1 MLVRDRMTPNP
12 TTITDEMSVKDALEL
27 VRGHRFR
34 HLPVVDESGTLVGI
48 TTEKDLVY
56 GSPSADVSLSVFEID
71 YLLSRMK
78 VAQIMKRDVLT
89 VSPDLPI
96 EEAARVRVDHR
107 IGCLPVVEGGE
118 LVGII
123 SDTDIF
129 RVFAEG
135 LGGGHSSLRLS
146 ITVPE
151 RVGSLA
157 HVTRCIA
164 EVGGNIHSLGT
175 FWGEGHEERVVACRI
190 DGVDREVLLE
200 TLREC
205 GVHIRHIW
213 VPPLS

>member
-34 HLPVVDESGTLVGI
+34 HLPVVDETGKLVGI

-78 VAQIMKRDVLT
+78 VAQIMKRDVVT

-96 EEAARVRVDHR
+96 EEAARVMVDHR
-107 IGCLPVVEGGE
+107 IGCLPVVEEGE

-135 LGGGHSSLRLS
+135 LGGGHPSLRIS

-175 FWGEGHEERVVACRI
+175 FWGEGYEERVVACRI
-190 DGVDREVLLE
+190 DGVDRDVLVE
-200 TLREC
+200 TLRQC
-205 GVHIRHIW
+205 GIHIRHIW
-213 VPPLS
+213 EPPLS